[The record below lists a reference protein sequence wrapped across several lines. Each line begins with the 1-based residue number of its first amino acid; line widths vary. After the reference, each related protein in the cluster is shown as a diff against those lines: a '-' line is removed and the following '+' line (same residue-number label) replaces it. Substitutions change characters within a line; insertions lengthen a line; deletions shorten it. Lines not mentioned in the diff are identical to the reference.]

1 MLLELRS
8 FFGCCRYYNSFIIV
22 IVRQLYSLFTDYYR
36 FFLTFFTSFFPFPP
50 NAQLFPEEETDVG
63 FRYEDEDNSTTT
75 NLALIDASPLPPRRP
90 VSPTTSAL
98 YKRIEALERKIKE
111 NSAILVEELALRDE
125 LEDEKEVKNE
135 FISLLIA
142 VQNKRRI
149 SAKNN
154 NNNNNNDVKRRN
166 RMSLMPSSSSS
177 SFEQQQQQQQQ
188 SKQQRRRSAIF
199 GASVNDTSSAAP
211 QLQQQPRVTPPPPT
225 AVVPYDETA
234 PIDVPLL
241 RIFIRILTAI
251 RDESTTVP
259 ALLTDYILKVL
270 CPRTKSTADEEGRMR
285 INSDAKIDDIVHL

>member
-1 MLLELRS
+1 MLGTCTRCLRIS
-8 FFGCCRYYNSFIIV
+8 IVFFNV
-22 IVRQLYSLFTDYYR
+22 LHV
-36 FFLTFFTSFFPFPP
+36 FFPFPP

-63 FRYEDEDNSTTT
+63 SRYEEEDNSTTTTTT
-75 NLALIDASPLPPRRP
+75 NLALIDASPPPPRRP

-166 RMSLMPSSSSS
+166 RMSFMPSSSSS
-177 SFEQQQQQQQQ
+177 SFDQQQQQQQ

-211 QLQQQPRVTPPPPT
+211 QQQQQQQQPRVTPPPPT

-251 RDESTTVP
+251 RDESPTVP

-285 INSDAKIDDIVHL
+285 MNSDAKIDDIAHL